1 MESNNVYLKFITLF
15 LLTTMF
21 FGCRRLSTLDLQDEL
36 QPVCRGNDAV
46 ILRSSYSYHVSS
58 GEIIYLKKEES
69 QWKLCQTINLS
80 PYLRGCHICH
90 LRDQERDKN
99 RLAIRSFAYNDKWLA
114 IMVVRRGSDLMGT
127 FDSYRVLLFKKN
139 VDQWLFY
146 KRFSPKD
153 HKLDGEQVAISH
165 DCLLVRVDRNIGGKH
180 HINLCCFDL
189 RDSKLPLKQE
199 LAPSWSARELDMIN
213 NPKFFVHDDQMLVSW
228 RRRLSEE
235 EELKYWGELSY
246 NGKYTEELVLY
257 RWDGSQWKQVQ
268 NLSECIS
275 KDVLLEWHG
284 KPFDDIQ
291 KVDWGQNELY
301 VSEAWIGSIWK
312 FVKNEDQR
320 WILAERVIGNPRDE
334 TTHLKTLIDGEIGY
348 QTPVSYNVIWRD
360 KERRVGIVKPSSD
373 GKMRVV
379 EPDWLF
385 DDADPVTSEKM
396 CSYYKTIGRPY
407 FDGHG
412 IIIERAGEKSFYELT
427 DYIPKIDHSLCNQTL
442 VTTYMFDECYFEHS
456 PLQQAE
462 VWAGVNVYE
471 IDPVE
476 GPKRVFALTTRNAEE
491 MKVAPVANPEPA
503 NLQFPSRETSQE

>member
-1 MESNNVYLKFITLF
+1 MESKSVYIAFITVF
-15 LLTTMF
+15 LLATTF
-21 FGCRRLSTLDLQDEL
+21 SGCKRPNTSDLQDEL
-36 QPVCRGNDAV
+36 QPICHDNDAV
-46 ILRSSYSYHVSS
+46 ILRSSFDVSG
-58 GEIIYLKKEES
+58 GEIIYLKKEKS
-69 QWKLCQTINLS
+69 QWNLCQSIDLR
-80 PYLRGCHICH
+80 PYMRGCHIIH
-90 LRDQERDKN
+90 KDDWERNDN
-99 RLAIRSFAYNDKWLA
+99 QLATRSFAYNEKWLV
-114 IMVVRRGSDLMGT
+114 ILIIRPGLKFIGTKSRRIVLIFKRHGS
-127 FDSYRVLLFKKN
+127 
-139 VDQWLFY
+139 QWQFY
-146 KRFSPKD
+146 KRFSPSD
-153 HKLDGEQVAISH
+153 HELDGMQIAVSH
-165 DCLLVRVDRNIGGKH
+165 DSLFVQVCRVNNGKY

-199 LAPSWSARELDMIN
+199 LAPSWSVREQDMIS
-213 NPKFFVHDDQMLVSW
+213 NPKFFIHDDQMLVSW

-235 EELKYWGELSY
+235 EELKYFGKLSY
-246 NGKYTEELVLY
+246 DGEYTEELVLY
-257 RWDGSQWKQVQ
+257 RWNGSQWKQVQ
-268 NLSECIS
+268 NLSKLYPE
-275 KDVLLEWHG
+275 DALLKCYG
-284 KPFDDIQ
+284 KPIDDIQ

-301 VSEAWIGSIWK
+301 VLTACYGSVWK
-312 FVKNEDQR
+312 FVKNENQR
-320 WILAERVIGNPRDE
+320 WDFAERVIGNPTNE
-334 TTHLKTLIDGEIGY
+334 KTGLKTLIDGEIGY
-348 QTPVSYNVIWRD
+348 QTPLSYNVLWRD

-373 GKMRVV
+373 GKTRVV

-442 VTTYMFDECYFEHS
+442 VTTYMFDECYFEYS

-491 MKVAPVANPEPA
+491 LKVAPIDNPEPA
-503 NLQFPSRETSQE
+503 NLQFPSRETPLE